1 MTHSE
6 PTPMP
11 RHDIDRLLAEY
22 DRALAY
28 TESLWSDL
36 TDDEVRWRPY
46 ENFSPIAWH
55 LGHQAAV
62 SHFMVRNLTA
72 AEPMLDPELDRLM
85 DSATAEADRGDMPD
99 PERLRSYRTRTA
111 ERLRVRIGDIDAG
124 RVGAPRQLRHIACGL
139 LIAVINHEYQHSTWI
154 AEVRSDHLGHA
165 LPDRPDSD
173 LLIELDG
180 YPLVI

>member
-1 MTHSE
+1 MSDLDATH
-6 PTPMP
+6 PP
-11 RHDIDRLLAEY
+11 RHDIGRLLEEY

-28 TESLWSDL
+28 TDSLWSDL
-36 TDDEVRWRPY
+36 TDDDLRWRPH

-72 AEPMLDPELDRLM
+72 AEPLLDPELDRLM

-99 PERLRSYRTRTA
+99 GERLRSYRDRAA
-111 ERLRVRIGDIDAG
+111 ERLRVRMNDIDAG
-124 RVGAPRQLRHIACGL
+124 RVGAPRQLRHIAAGL

-154 AEVRSDHLGHA
+154 AEVRSDHLGRS
-165 LPDRPDSD
+165 LPDRPGSD

-180 YPLVI
+180 YPLVV